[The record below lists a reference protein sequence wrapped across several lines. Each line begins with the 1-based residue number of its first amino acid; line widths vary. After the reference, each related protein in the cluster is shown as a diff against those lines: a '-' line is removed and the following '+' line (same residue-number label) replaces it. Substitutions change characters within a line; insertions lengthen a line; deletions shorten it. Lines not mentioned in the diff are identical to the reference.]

1 MHIFIADVVYGLFG
15 RGARFEKRLNM
26 EGQINFF
33 STIFPPVYVSKIEG
47 ITSAATGKQTK
58 GRFIACPVY
67 AKTHAEVARTHCLS

>member
-1 MHIFIADVVYGLFG
+1 
-15 RGARFEKRLNM
+15 M
-26 EGQINFF
+26 ERQINFF